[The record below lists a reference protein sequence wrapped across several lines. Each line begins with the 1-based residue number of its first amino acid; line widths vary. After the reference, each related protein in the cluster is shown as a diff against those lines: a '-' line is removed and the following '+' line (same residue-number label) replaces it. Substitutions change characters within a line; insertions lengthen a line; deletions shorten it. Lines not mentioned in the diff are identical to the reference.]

1 MEPTLAPPPAGPNVP
16 KLSTTVMFAMAAIS
30 AIVLA
35 AIFAYILFV
44 AVLRI
49 DERLWWTGLCSMIF
63 ALGFFF
69 LYASTH
75 DRKIVRPLAG
85 SFFVIGAGSFYGS
98 IFTGGSTDIAKLLY
112 LILLSILVMIVLAAI
127 FVMARDAEQDAVP
140 PGMPP
145 GTALDPPAPDSRA

>member
-1 MEPTLAPPPAGPNVP
+1 MEPTLAPPPAGPDVP

-30 AIVLA
+30 AVVLA

-44 AVLRI
+44 AMLRI

-75 DRKIVRPLAG
+75 DRKIARPLAG
-85 SFFVIGAGSFYGS
+85 GFFVIGAGSFYGPS
-98 IFTGGSTDIAKLLY
+98 FTRNSTRIAESRY
-112 LILLSILVMIVLAAI
+112 PMPFAILVVN
-127 FVMARDAEQDAVP
+127 V
-140 PGMPP
+140 
-145 GTALDPPAPDSRA
+145 

>member
-1 MEPTLAPPPAGPNVP
+1 MEPTLAPPPAGPDVP

-75 DRKIVRPLAG
+75 DRKIARPLAG
-85 SFFVIGAGSFYGS
+85 GFFVIGAGSFYGS
-98 IFTGGSTDIAKLLY
+98 IFTGNSTDIAKLLY

-127 FVMARDAEQDAVP
+127 FVMARDAEQDAVR
-140 PGMPP
+140 
-145 GTALDPPAPDSRA
+145 RAMRRHTP

>member
-1 MEPTLAPPPAGPNVP
+1 MEPPLAPPPAGPNVP

-75 DRKIVRPLAG
+75 DRKIARPLAG
-85 SFFVIGAGSFYGS
+85 SFFVIGAGSFYCSFLSGAS
-98 IFTGGSTDIAKLLY
+98 PDTSCPAYLNRLL
-112 LILLSILVMIVLAAI
+112 LLESVALSAMFWMSPVSVD
-127 FVMARDAEQDAVP
+127 VTVP
-140 PGMPP
+140 RVAPG
-145 GTALDPPAPDSRA
+145 R

>member
-1 MEPTLAPPPAGPNVP
+1 MEPPLAPPPAGPNVP

-75 DRKIVRPLAG
+75 DRKIARPLAG
-85 SFFVIGAGSFYGS
+85 GFFVIGAGSFYGP
-98 IFTGGSTDIAKLLY
+98 IFTGNPPEHPKLLS
-112 LILLSILVMIVLAAI
+112 LTLFALPRVVGPRAI
-127 FVMARDAEQDAVP
+127 FCL
-140 PGMPP
+140 G
-145 GTALDPPAPDSRA
+145 

>member
-1 MEPTLAPPPAGPNVP
+1 MEPTLAPPPAGPDVP

-44 AVLRI
+44 ALLRI

-75 DRKIVRPLAG
+75 DRKIARPLAG
-85 SFFVIGAGSFYGS
+85 GFFVIAAASFS
-98 IFTGGSTDIAKLLY
+98 GSTC
-112 LILLSILVMIVLAAI
+112 
-127 FVMARDAEQDAVP
+127 
-140 PGMPP
+140 PGRSTRSAQLRLPHP
-145 GTALDPPAPDSRA
+145 VRLPVVFALP

>member
-1 MEPTLAPPPAGPNVP
+1 MEPTLAPPPAGPDVP

-75 DRKIVRPLAG
+75 HRKIARPLAG
-85 SFFVIGAGSFYGS
+85 GFLGLGPVACYSPVC
-98 IFTGGSTDIAKLLY
+98 T
-112 LILLSILVMIVLAAI
+112 
-127 FVMARDAEQDAVP
+127 
-140 PGMPP
+140 
-145 GTALDPPAPDSRA
+145 